1 MLIILQFQDIFYLLY
16 FNSFSPFTQARSDI
30 NLKRAA
36 VLKALCIYLGEDDG
50 HLIREYKA
58 SHCNC
63 IYQSDVLSCI
73 IKFKILMSLTH

>member
-1 MLIILQFQDIFYLLY
+1 MLFLQA
-16 FNSFSPFTQARSDI
+16 TSDI

-63 IYQSDVLSCI
+63 IYQSDVLACI
-73 IKFKILMSLTH
+73 IKYNTRQYNTSHFHFHFKNVLRS